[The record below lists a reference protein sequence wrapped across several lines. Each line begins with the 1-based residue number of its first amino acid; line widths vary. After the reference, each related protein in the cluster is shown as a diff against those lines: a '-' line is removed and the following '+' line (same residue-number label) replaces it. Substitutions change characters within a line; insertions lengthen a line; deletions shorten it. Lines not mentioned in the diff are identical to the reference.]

1 MTGYGKASTMLSD
14 KKITVEVKSLNGKFL
29 DVGLKMPGAFRS
41 KEIDIRKSIAHKIGR
56 GKLDVQVHSEPITE
70 TETSFINQ
78 PLFDGYYKELLHLK
92 EKNNASDDDLISSI
106 LRIPNVVNTDRE
118 VCSDEDWKGLIATL
132 NTALDHLNGYRE
144 KEGKTIED
152 DFKEKVNTILKN
164 LDAVEDL
171 DVNRNERVK
180 DKIHQSIGAG
190 MAGFE
195 IDENRLEQELI
206 HYLDKMDINEEK
218 VRLKTNCQFF
228 LETLETDIKEKG
240 KKLNFISQEIGREI
254 NTMGAKAYDADIQR
268 LVIVMKDNLEKV
280 KEQIANVL

>member
-1 MTGYGKASTMLSD
+1 MTGYGKASVMLSD

-29 DVGLKMPGAFRS
+29 DVGLKMPGAFRA
-41 KEIDIRKSIAHKIGR
+41 KEIDIRKTIAHKIGR

-92 EKNNASDDDLISSI
+92 EKNNATDDDLISSI

-118 VCSDEDWKGLIATL
+118 VCTDEDWNGLVTTL
-132 NTALDHLNGYRE
+132 TKALDHLNGYRE

-152 DFKEKVNTILKN
+152 DFKEKIHTILKN
-164 LDAVEDL
+164 LDDVEGL
-171 DVNRNERVK
+171 DASRNERVK
-180 DKIHQSIGAG
+180 DKIHQTIGAG
-190 MAGFE
+190 MTGFE

-228 LETLETDIKEKG
+228 LETLETKIKEKG

>member
-118 VCSDEDWKGLIATL
+118 VCSDEDWKGLIETL